1 MDNLF
6 VALAIVAVSFFAGFQ
21 TRAMISQ
28 RRRRRQRSF
37 WAIPL
42 LFLGLPLA
50 DAVALPPEMAHFQFE
65 LQAQQHCPA
74 DAVVWVVASRGFYN
88 SSSERWYGRTSNG
101 TYACLGDAEKAGYH
115 ASTAATAAQ

>member
-1 MDNLF
+1 MDNLL
-6 VALAIVAVSFFAGFQ
+6 VALSIVAVSFFAGFQ
-21 TRAMISQ
+21 TRAIMWQ
-28 RRRRRQRSF
+28 RRRRRQRSI

-42 LFLGLPLA
+42 LFLGLPIA
-50 DAVALPPEMAHFQFE
+50 NAVALPPEMAHFQFE